1 MPVFC
6 QCAPLWVVECHTPF
20 ACGMYIHYTCVCT
33 SLCTYK
39 SSCTPAFPLV
49 LTQWGNT
56 ALLRAA
62 HGGSVPLVRALL
74 EEYGST
80 LDEVDV
86 VSCSS
91 NVRCYLVPM
100 SEVCLVACS
109 VQL

>member
-1 MPVFC
+1 M
-6 QCAPLWVVECHTPF
+6 
-20 ACGMYIHYTCVCT
+20 
-33 SLCTYK
+33 
-39 SSCTPAFPLV
+39 
-49 LTQWGNT
+49 
-56 ALLRAA
+56 
-62 HGGSVPLVRALL
+62 RALL